1 MQNKVAQIFD
11 FMKILDKVC
20 LVKRATLLSD
30 GTSETDS
37 SHIFKLAFWI
47 MLVYPYL
54 KHKYNYTRLLELA
67 LVHDIAEAETG
78 DCPKSVQYAHPEMK
92 QLKKKQ
98 ELEAMQKYRDMLPQ
112 ETGGRIFELWQEYE
126 AKQTP
131 ESRLVSA
138 LDKVDANLQANFY
151 HDGDVRYWLDC
162 EDGEQYR
169 RINTE
174 KKHVVEILDERF
186 VEELEKGTIAVS
198 KENMRRWP
206 DKFGNMTEPE

>member
-11 FMKILDKVC
+11 FMRILDKVC

-30 GTSETDS
+30 GTPETDS
-37 SHIFKLAFWI
+37 SHSFKLAFWT

-54 KHKYNYTRLLELA
+54 KHSYNYTRLLELA
-67 LVHDIAEAETG
+67 LVHDIVEAETG

-92 QLKKKQ
+92 QIKKEQ
-98 ELEAMQKYRDMLPQ
+98 ELAAIQKYSNMLP
-112 ETGGRIFELWQEYE
+112 EEIGARIFELYREYE
-126 AKQTP
+126 DKQTP
-131 ESRLVSA
+131 EARLVTA
-138 LDKVDANLQANFY
+138 LDKIDANLQANFY

-174 KKHVVEILDERF
+174 KKKVVAVLDEDF
-186 VEELEKGTIAVS
+186 IEELEKGTIAIS
-198 KENMRRWP
+198 EENMRRWP
-206 DKFGNMTEPE
+206 DRF

>member
-98 ELEAMQKYRDMLPQ
+98 ELAAMQKYRDMLPS
-112 ETGGRIFELWQEYE
+112 ETGERIFELWQEYE

-131 ESRLVSA
+131 EARLVSA

-162 EDGEQYR
+162 EDGEQYL

-174 KKHVVEILDERF
+174 KKHVVEVLDEKF

>member
-1 MQNKVAQIFD
+1 MQNKVAQIFE

-37 SHIFKLAFWI
+37 SHTFKLAFWI

-54 KHKYNYTRLLELA
+54 KHKYDYTKLLELA

-78 DCPKSVQYAHPEMK
+78 DCPKSVQYAHPELKQMK
-92 QLKKKQ
+92 KEQ
-98 ELEAMQKYRDMLPQ
+98 ELSAMQKYRDMLPP
-112 ETGGRIFELWQEYE
+112 EIGSRIFELWSEYE
-126 AKQTP
+126 EKQTP
-131 ESRLVSA
+131 EARLVSA
-138 LDKVDANLQANFY
+138 LDKVDANLQANF
-151 HDGDVRYWLDC
+151 HQNGDVRYWLDC

-174 KKHVVEILDERF
+174 KKPAVAVLDEQF
-186 VEELEKGTIAVS
+186 IEELENGTIALS
-198 KENMRRWP
+198 QENMRRWP
-206 DKFGNMTEPE
+206 DKFK